1 MSTDQSDGNY
11 FYYNCSAARA
21 RTRDGGRKRSCEGV
35 GSHRAEPLERAV
47 VEAVDGELLQD
58 PARLAEHMDAAIERE
73 RAGSSLGHP
82 RMAEE
87 ALYAR
92 LAKLDQRRE
101 GYEEMR
107 ADGDISRER
116 FREKVAALDEEKVA
130 AEAELARIRETA
142 GRVEDMETAK
152 RAALEMFGTGLMS
165 GVAWFPPRLRREI
178 YGLLGLRIEVHAD
191 RTLQISGEFDADLMR
206 LALGSPEV
214 EAYVAGLREVEERLG
229 AAPPEE
235 GTQDR
240 IDRIERELA
249 ALRRRFVDG
258 AATSRCGPAREVHRL

>member
-1 MSTDQSDGNY
+1 
-11 FYYNCSAARA
+11 
-21 RTRDGGRKRSCEGV
+21 
-35 GSHRAEPLERAV
+35 LEQAV

-92 LAKLDQRRE
+92 LAKLDHRRE

-142 GRVEDMETAK
+142 GRVGEMEKAK
-152 RAALEMFGTGLMS
+152 RAVLEMFGKGLMS

-178 YGLLGLRIEVHAD
+178 YGLLGLRVEVRAD
-191 RTLQISGEFDADLMR
+191 RALQISGEFDADLMR

-214 EAYVAGLREVEERLG
+214 EAYVAGLREVEERLS
-229 AAPPEE
+229 AAPPE

-249 ALRRRFVDG
+249 ALRRHFVDG
-258 AATSRCGPAREVHRL
+258 AATSRCGPVREVHRL